1 MDKEYVV
8 HKHNGVLFSCKHE
21 SDSTTCSKMDATG
34 GHYVERNKPETER
47 KKKHALPYMWELN
60 FKKKKNQKRNACV
73 SQYYSKYSFVKLCCI
88 PLSSQLLIMLYYYG
102 FNDLVNTLKFTVCG
116 LTGHL
121 SI

>member
-60 FKKKKNQKRNACV
+60 FKKKKK
-73 SQYYSKYSFVKLCCI
+73 SKKKCLCISVLQQIQFCQTLLHTFVKPI
-88 PLSSQLLIMLYYYG
+88 VNNAILLW
-102 FNDLVNTLKFTVCG
+102 F
-116 LTGHL
+116 
-121 SI
+121 